1 MRNQTI
7 RYYNENAKDFC
18 AGTIGADMSVCRGK
32 FVTYLQKGAKILDA
46 GCGSGRDSKVFLDMG
61 FDVVAMDASIEVCKE
76 AEGYLNRPV
85 LCQTFEGMDFVD
97 AFDGIWACASL
108 LHVAKSEIDFVM
120 EKMKRALKDRGI
132 MYVSFK
138 YGENEREKDG
148 RFFSDYTEESLIQL
162 LERHSFTIEEIFV
175 SCDVRKEREGERWVN
190 AMVRKIA

>member
-1 MRNQTI
+1 MNETLT
-7 RYYNENAKDFC
+7 YYNENADAFI
-18 AGTIGADMSVCRGK
+18 AGTQNADLSAQYQFFLGHLAPGGK
-32 FVTYLQKGAKILDA
+32 LLDL
-46 GCGSGRDSKVFLDMG
+46 GCGSGRDSAYFASLGFAVTAVDGSEALCKRVKAHYGIDAQCIRFEALDFAEE
-61 FDVVAMDASIEVCKE
+61 FDA
-76 AEGYLNRPV
+76 
-85 LCQTFEGMDFVD
+85 
-97 AFDGIWACASL
+97 IWACASL

-162 LERHSFTIEEIFV
+162 LERHGFTIEEIFV